1 MEKVIVRELADLIQ
15 DKTGGNPFFTNEFL
29 KSLYNEE
36 YLVFDPEFNSKEGY
50 KPWKWELGKIQSL
63 NISDN
68 VVELMTSKIQKLSEQ
83 VQYYLRIASCIG
95 NRFSLEG
102 VALIAHEEKENIL
115 KKIHEAIQSG
125 LVQPTNENYKFLE
138 LDIKY
143 EGITEFKFLHDRIQ
157 QAAYTLIPL
166 EEKSKVHFEI
176 GVFY

>member
-1 MEKVIVRELADLIQ
+1 M
-15 DKTGGNPFFTNEFL
+15 
-29 KSLYNEE
+29 
-36 YLVFDPEFNSKEGY
+36 
-50 KPWKWELGKIQSL
+50 
-63 NISDN
+63 
-68 VVELMTSKIQKLSEQ
+68 
-83 VQYYLRIASCIG
+83 QYYLRIASCIG

-143 EGITEFKFLHDRIQ
+143 EGVTEFKFLHDRIQ

-166 EEKSKVHFEI
+166 EENLRSISRLE
-176 GVFY
+176 VFF